1 METQTSRLSLQ
12 NLKFGLFS
20 DIIASKAAMAEGGRI
35 PSKQSSESKTVK
47 GGMDL
52 TTRSVPTASTERTGK
67 AGNATFYHSACGRVL
82 P

>member
-20 DIIASKAAMAEGGRI
+20 DIIASKAVMAEGGRI
-35 PSKQSSESKTVK
+35 PRKQTSESKTVK

-52 TTRSVPTASTERTGK
+52 TARSVPTVSTERTNK
-67 AGNATFYHSACGRVL
+67 AGNATFYPSA
-82 P
+82 